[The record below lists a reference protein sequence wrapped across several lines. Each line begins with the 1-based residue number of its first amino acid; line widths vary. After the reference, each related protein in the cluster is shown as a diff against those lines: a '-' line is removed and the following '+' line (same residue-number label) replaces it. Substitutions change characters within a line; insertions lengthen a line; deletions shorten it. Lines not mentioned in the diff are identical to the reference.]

1 MKVLLLEKT
10 HKSATE
16 RLRAAG
22 FTVEEIPKS
31 LAEDE
36 LIHAL
41 AGFDAVGIRSRTK
54 VTAAVIAASS
64 LKCVGRFG
72 VGVDQVDR
80 IAAAQAGIPIFNAPR
95 GSTESVAELAIG
107 GMLALLRRSFEA
119 STRMHAGTWKKS
131 SSGAHEAEGRV
142 LGIIGYG
149 AIGSRVSAIAEAL
162 GMRVIYFDVI
172 ERTPVGSAKAVS
184 FEELLRS
191 ADVITIH
198 ASKSPGG
205 GMLIG
210 TNELASMKPG
220 ALLINV
226 SRGSLVDLDAVAEA
240 LGTGALGGAA
250 IDVFSKEPETSDA
263 PFTNPLQGLPNVILT
278 PHIGGSTEEAQAK
291 IGVEVADALIRY
303 LTTGDATGAVPP
315 PVPQTV

>member
-1 MKVLLLEKT
+1 MKVHLFEKT
-10 HKSATE
+10 HRNAAE
-16 RLRAAG
+16 RFRTAG
-22 FTVEEIPKS
+22 FEVAEIPKS

-36 LIHAL
+36 LMQAL
-41 AGFDAVGIRSRTK
+41 AGIDAVGIRSRTK

-64 LKCVGRFG
+64 LKCIGCFG

-80 IAAAQAGIPIFNAPR
+80 IAAAKAGIPIFNAPR

-107 GMLALLRRSFEA
+107 NMLALLRRSFDA
-119 STRMHAGTWKKS
+119 FQRMHAGEWKKS
-131 SSGAHEAEGRV
+131 ASGAHEAEGRV

-162 GMRVIYFDVI
+162 GMRVIYFDVM
-172 ERTPVGSAKAVS
+172 ERTPSGGAKAVS

-191 ADVITIH
+191 ADVVSIH

-205 GMLIG
+205 GTLIG
-210 TNELASMKPG
+210 KNELASMKPG
-220 ALLINV
+220 TLLINV

-240 LGTGALGGAA
+240 LRAGVLGGAA
-250 IDVFSKEPETSDA
+250 IDVFPKEPETSDA

-291 IGVEVADALIRY
+291 IGIEVADALIRY
-303 LTTGDATGAVPP
+303 LTTGDMTGAVPP
-315 PVPQTV
+315 PSLQTV